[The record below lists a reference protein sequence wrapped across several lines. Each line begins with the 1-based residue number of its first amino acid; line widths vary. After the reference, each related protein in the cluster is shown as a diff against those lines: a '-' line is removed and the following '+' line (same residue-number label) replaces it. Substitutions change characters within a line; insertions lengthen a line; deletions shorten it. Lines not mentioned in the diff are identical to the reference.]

1 MVIQFLRS
9 LLNSTKFY
17 HEGGNMNLIEGMLS
31 EMDRCRDLIK
41 IYNTIPTGAFGA
53 AMIKQDIVAAEKAIN
68 SGDTVEMIRCYK
80 SLKNC
85 K

>member
-1 MVIQFLRS
+1 
-9 LLNSTKFY
+9 
-17 HEGGNMNLIEGMLS
+17 MNLIEGLLS

-41 IYNTIPTGAFGA
+41 IYDTIQAGSFGA
-53 AMIKQDIVAAEKAIN
+53 AMIKQDIVAAEKAMA

-80 SLKNC
+80 TLKEC